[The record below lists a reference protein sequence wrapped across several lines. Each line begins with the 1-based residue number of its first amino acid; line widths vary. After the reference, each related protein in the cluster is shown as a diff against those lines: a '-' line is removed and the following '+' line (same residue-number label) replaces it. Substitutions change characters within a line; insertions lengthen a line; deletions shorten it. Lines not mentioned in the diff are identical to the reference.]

1 MPTNRLPKADTLLA
15 VSTETSRPREIWRM
29 RRDVDGPPQPPS
41 WPPGFQIDEWQ
52 DAASR
57 DVHALLAEAYRHGG
71 GEVAAY
77 DIWQPGFTGDAEFDP
92 QPAGSPARPMVGSQA
107 PSCAGRA
114 HSSRIS
120 AWRSRFAVAGSG
132 EALVREALSLFHARG
147 ADAVELKVQAD
158 NPTRAWALY
167 ERLGFRVVER
177 LPGS

>member
-1 MPTNRLPKADTLLA
+1 MPTDRLPKADTLLA

-29 RRDVDGPPQPPS
+29 RRDIDGPPEPPS

-57 DVHALLAEAYRHGG
+57 DVHALLVEAYRHGG

-77 DIWQPGFTGDAEFDP
+77 DVWRPGFTGDAEFDP
-92 QPAGSPARPMVGSQA
+92 AACRIARSADGRLAGAVL
-107 PSCAGRA
+107 CW
-114 HSSRIS
+114 SSAFIKDLC
-120 AWRSRFAVAGSG
+120 VAESFRRRGLG
-132 EALVREALSLFHARG
+132 EALVREALCLFHARG